1 MPRREIRQY
10 PSRQAC
16 RYGAFRD
23 DPNTTHRCWHIRM
36 YINGIYRIAGSVVMQ
51 SMGHHTR
58 CSASCTIGHLDRSA
72 SGGQDSTSQTERARS
87 ETGAVGGGAPAPG
100 TGLCER
106 QRVVIPGAVPR
117 LCRAPERSGGV
128 APPYAL
134 SPFYPYNDKH
144 IGVLTQKGAATCVF
158 RVFMR
163 SSTLT
168 RNGPLMREAHMVPT
182 QNLQVATLCAPHA
195 ASATVCRS

>member
-1 MPRREIRQY
+1 MR
-10 PSRQAC
+10 
-16 RYGAFRD
+16 
-23 DPNTTHRCWHIRM
+23 
-36 YINGIYRIAGSVVMQ
+36 

-58 CSASCTIGHLDRSA
+58 CSASCTIGHLDRSV

-87 ETGAVGGGAPAPG
+87 ESGAVRGGAPAPG
-100 TGLCER
+100 TGSCER
-106 QRVVIPGAVPR
+106 QRAVIPGAVPR

-128 APPYAL
+128 APLMPF

-158 RVFMR
+158 RVVMW

-182 QNLQVATLCAPHA
+182 QNLQVATLCAPHT
-195 ASATVCRS
+195 ATSVVCRS

>member
-1 MPRREIRQY
+1 MSCATRYAEDGAVGAAKTAAWTEQISAAVLLKMQPRRQMVCGGRRIMPRREIRQY
-10 PSRQAC
+10 PLRQAC
-16 RYGAFRD
+16 RDGAFRD
-23 DPNTTHRCWHIRM
+23 DPNTTHRCRHIRM
-36 YINGIYRIAGSVVMQ
+36 YINGIYRIAGSVVIQ

-87 ETGAVGGGAPAPG
+87 ESGAIRGGAPAPG

-106 QRVVIPGAVPR
+106 QRAVIPGAVPR

-134 SPFYPYNDKH
+134 F
-144 IGVLTQKGAATCVF
+144 
-158 RVFMR
+158 
-163 SSTLT
+163 
-168 RNGPLMREAHMVPT
+168 PLLP
-182 QNLQVATLCAPHA
+182 L
-195 ASATVCRS
+195 